1 MIPVIVIVTL
11 SLLAEVAGFLR
22 CMIDDV
28 PFGRGFVVSI
38 LAQITLPVVLF
49 TAFALFSPP
58 NQDVEPLGPSF
69 SRSLDFMGLMFWLI
83 LLLTFVAGSFGL
95 TRFFTS
101 ARPNEE
107 NLRA

>member
-69 SRSLDFMGLMFWLI
+69 SRSLDFLGLMFWLI
-83 LLLTFVAGSFGL
+83 LLTTFAAGSFGL

-101 ARPNEE
+101 PRPNEE
-107 NLRA
+107 NPRA